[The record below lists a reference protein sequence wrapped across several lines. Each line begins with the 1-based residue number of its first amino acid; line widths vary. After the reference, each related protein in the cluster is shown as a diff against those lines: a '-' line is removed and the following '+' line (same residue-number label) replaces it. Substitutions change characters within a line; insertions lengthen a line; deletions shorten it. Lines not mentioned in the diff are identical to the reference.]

1 MRKLKAKI
9 SRKYQTDICF
19 PLVLGFLIFA
29 LAFAVLSWNDI
40 QHASDVSQ
48 ETLDMLRKRIVRYEG
63 YQANDETKSLVR
75 LLDKTNELA
84 QRLARTSKQNKEFLD
99 EYAYEQ
105 RLDGILVLDEER
117 NIVLA
122 SSGAD
127 DEEAAYQVRIGQNIQ
142 QIIEHPLKNYI
153 THTVWKGIEYDVV
166 AVARQGEEK
175 GVVICYFS
183 KNSIKSNNSDIT
195 FETLLDGYNF
205 ELSGVGGIS
214 HGETFISS
222 DEENAAKLAVLAA
235 EMENTK
241 ATDRYCRMLHFW
253 SQNEKWYGRMFKDEN
268 GYNFYIAFPS
278 KAVYLTRNL
287 VLASGIFIYI
297 MFWLLYLLMQS
308 RAKQE
313 SMARIQKQFRIIS
326 AINRAYTTNFLVQLK
341 EDRLEPIK
349 FSQKLESKLLSIKS
363 ASRKLKS
370 IAKICLDEEEQAKF
384 IAFTDPATVAE
395 RMGENPYL
403 LMDYEDKWGQWYQ
416 SLIIP
421 QRYDESGELAAVLM
435 ATRNISEEKRREHA
449 YQEQLRHSVEEAER
463 ASQAK
468 TQFLRQMSHDIRTP
482 INGIRGMVEIG
493 NNMPDDAEKQAECRQ
508 KVWEASGFLLE
519 LVNSVL
525 DMNKL
530 ESGELKVEEKPF
542 DLVEA
547 VQNTRDILYGQAN
560 SSEITM
566 EQNELNIAHRYLMGS
581 PLHLRQVLQNI
592 GSNAIK
598 YNKENGTVYLTTR
611 EIASDSETATFE
623 FICRD
628 TGIGMSED
636 FQKHAFDPFT
646 QEKASARTRYQGSGL
661 GLSICRELVE
671 QMGGTIRLE
680 SEQGVGS
687 IFTITLQFRI
697 DTERQ
702 RLAEEAEA
710 ETIDITGMKV
720 LLAEDNELNMEIVGF
735 LLEREGVEVTKAWN
749 GEEAVQLF
757 AASEPDGFDAVL
769 MDIMMP
775 VKDGLEATRD
785 IRAMERPDAK
795 TIPIFA
801 MTANAF
807 ADDIAHSRA
816 AGMNEYLAKPLNLQ
830 RMREILFKY
839 RK

>member
-384 IAFTDPATVAE
+384 IAFTDLATVAE